1 MSVCRSS
8 AVPQL
13 QNTVTCDG
21 LLGLVEW
28 VERVDE
34 QRTQQTADASLM
46 SSRRQVGRLEL
57 SNETLQ
63 SRVELERQ

>member
-1 MSVCRSS
+1 M
-8 AVPQL
+8 
-13 QNTVTCDG
+13 TCDG

-28 VERVDE
+28 VERVNE